1 MNRRRGCSNRRRGCD
16 LLLLH
21 VLGRDRWR
29 RLLLGRRQHVLI
41 FVDIQLDL
49 FRGGEGLVLVV
60 S

>member
-1 MNRRRGCSNRRRGCD
+1 MNRRRGCSNRRGCD
-16 LLLLH
+16 LLLH

-49 FRGGEGLVLVV
+49 FRGGEGLGLVV